1 MKNQATLPPNQEQI
15 MKILNE
21 SNSFIEPNIRKAKF
35 IFPSG
40 KTYTLDFD
48 QNIQMMELKYMIQKA
63 AHLRKNSFILT
74 SEGSN
79 YTQYNEETFDSL
91 FPDKQ
96 LVVFTLELLNP
107 EEMPDETELLLQI
120 NVSCPDHN
128 DKFLLF
134 YCFDCNKS
142 ICSKCFT
149 DGTHKGHKIQDK
161 CFYLLPS
168 KYLADKMLENWSQKP
183 YEDFQISVNLNEY
196 KARLNNKIF
205 SELFLL
211 LKQVQSKCNN
221 LIDKYNTINESS
233 LNNIRES
240 VRDIKLYCIRA
251 LDEYKNAINIKDIIN
266 NEEMFIEFDNTFKE
280 LAIQQKEKFKE
291 NLQKFQELNKSIS
304 ILVKNMI
311 DKINLKLRNA
321 LLTGLNDQQ
330 YEDIERQINLKLI
343 KPVDKAQILNQISD
357 KKNKIRHKMKERHT
371 INNFNKLNNSKFKYP
386 ETEKG
391 RHSTIHFHSS
401 VNSGNDINNSLNK
414 LDNNN
419 MMQQSVNNSY
429 DNIDL
434 THHNVID
441 INNSNNLASNGRT
454 DRFQSFNDLIGNKMD
469 KNNNMNINIGFDVNN
484 YNTNS
489 NLITPSEN
497 KILGSNNLSGFS
509 NILKL
514 NNKNNNPSN
523 TQIIITEK
531 NNNIIQTNNTQ
542 APSSVNDDSNK
553 SLSIMMNQKY
563 DNPLLNISQNNNKN
577 DIFFKGY
584 NVNYPKDINVNI
596 SGLNEFN
603 NNIISND
610 AHIHNHNHNHVHDHL
625 PNVFKAINEQKKKNI
640 QKININ
646 ESGNTGN
653 IDVNSNIKNDNY
665 ANFSSMEGISP
676 ILENRT
682 FNQNNSNQ
690 SNSSSINNYINNFN
704 TATFVNNEKQKQEIP
719 NPFVINNI
727 NGSSSKRKDISD
739 NNDLNFIEN
748 KNLAIKIN
756 HPPSN
761 INLSS
766 PFSTINNTKVNQG
779 NKDSNTNNNINIKE
793 YNIIHYNNDDNMK
806 NNAQTSSGEY
816 NTQIQTNMNMNN
828 INESNDSSMNNK
840 SIQINLNANQN
851 NNNNL
856 VNAIAEKIISTKNEL
871 NDKVNISKNNKFS
884 QITEESFESGS
895 SINQKFIEKNEFDI
909 QYYINKPFLLCPVPG
924 TNKLKIITDD
934 EKDESSISL
943 FFPSEIGLTC
953 FLEDCAYCNY
963 DKKLYI
969 TGGKIKNDTTDS
981 KNASISKKLFV
992 IDLFQ
997 TTLDGKKS
1005 FIFELSPMTYP
1016 KIKHSMIAFDDKIYV
1031 VGGENTDTVERYDIK
1046 TNTWELLNPMLSC
1059 RSYPNLSIYEGF
1071 LYAFFGLNKDG
1082 YAKSIERLN
1091 LTNPESIGWE
1101 MVMFD
1106 NPNNVDVRIYGCGL
1120 FQIDELIY
1128 FFGGKCMGQNTDEIF
1143 FVNMKQRLIDRS
1155 DAKLKW
1161 KDCFRE
1167 NSLVKIGKRLMQISD
1182 ERYFGIYLNLIIE

>member
-1 MKNQATLPPNQEQI
+1 MTTQPLSQNPISNMLS
-15 MKILNE
+15 E
-21 SNSFIEPNIRKAKF
+21 SNALIEPTIIMAKF
-35 IFPSG
+35 ILSTSRVYSLEFNQ
-40 KTYTLDFD
+40 D
-48 QNIQMMELKYMIQKA
+48 IQMKELKSMIERA
-63 AHLRKNSFILT
+63 AHLRKNSYGLL
-74 SEGSN
+74 SEGKS
-79 YTQYNEETFDSL
+79 YTQYNKEKVEDL
-91 FPDKQ
+91 FPGQK
-96 LVVFTLELLNP
+96 LITFTLELLNV
-107 EEMPDETELLLQI
+107 EGTHDETEFVLQI
-120 NVSCPDHN
+120 NMPCPDHEY
-128 DKFLLF
+128 KFLLY
-134 YCFDCNKS
+134 YCFDCGKS
-142 ICSKCFT
+142 ICSECFVH
-149 DGTHKGHKIQDK
+149 GAHKGHRIQDK
-161 CFYLLPS
+161 CFYLLSS
-168 KYLADKMLENWSQKP
+168 KYLVEKMFENWSQKP

-196 KARLNNKIF
+196 KNELNNKLF
-205 SELFLL
+205 AELFKLL
-211 LKQVQSKCNN
+211 QQVQTKCND
-221 LIDKYNTINESS
+221 LIDKYNQINEKS
-233 LNNIRES
+233 LNNIRDS
-240 VRDIKLYCIRA
+240 IRDIKAYCIRA
-251 LDEYKNAINIKDIIN
+251 LEDYKKAINIKDIVN
-266 NEEMFIEFDNTFKE
+266 NEELFIDFDNTYKE
-280 LAIQQKEKFKE
+280 LGIQQKERFKE

-509 NILKL
+509 SILKL

-563 DNPLLNISQNNNKN
+563 DNPLLNINHNNNKN

-603 NNIISND
+603 NNIHSND

>member
-1 MKNQATLPPNQEQI
+1 MTTQPLSQNPISNMLS
-15 MKILNE
+15 E
-21 SNSFIEPNIRKAKF
+21 SNALIEPTIIMAKF
-35 IFPSG
+35 ILSTSRVYSLEFNQ
-40 KTYTLDFD
+40 D
-48 QNIQMMELKYMIQKA
+48 IQMKELKSMIERA
-63 AHLRKNSFILT
+63 AHLRKNSYGLL
-74 SEGSN
+74 SEGKS
-79 YTQYNEETFDSL
+79 YTQYNKEKVEDL
-91 FPDKQ
+91 FPGQK
-96 LVVFTLELLNP
+96 LITFTLELLNV
-107 EEMPDETELLLQI
+107 EGTHDETEFVLQI
-120 NVSCPDHN
+120 NMPCPDHEY
-128 DKFLLF
+128 KFLLY
-134 YCFDCNKS
+134 YCFDCGKS
-142 ICSKCFT
+142 ICSECFVH
-149 DGTHKGHKIQDK
+149 GAHKGHRIQDK
-161 CFYLLPS
+161 CFYLLSS
-168 KYLADKMLENWSQKP
+168 KYLVEKMFENWSQKP

-196 KARLNNKIF
+196 KNELNNKLF
-205 SELFLL
+205 AELFKLL
-211 LKQVQSKCNN
+211 QQVQTKCND
-221 LIDKYNTINESS
+221 LIDKYNQINEKS
-233 LNNIRES
+233 LNNIRDS
-240 VRDIKLYCIRA
+240 IRDIKAYCIRA
-251 LDEYKNAINIKDIIN
+251 LEDYKKAINIKDIVN
-266 NEEMFIEFDNTFKE
+266 NEELFIDFDNTYKE
-280 LAIQQKEKFKE
+280 LGIQQKERFKE

-509 NILKL
+509 SILKL

-563 DNPLLNISQNNNKN
+563 DNPLLNINHNNNKN

-640 QKININ
+640 KKININ

-727 NGSSSKRKDISD
+727 NGSSSKRRDISD

-840 SIQINLNANQN
+840 SIQI
-851 NNNNL
+851 
-856 VNAIAEKIISTKNEL
+856 I
-871 NDKVNISKNNKFS
+871 
-884 QITEESFESGS
+884 
-895 SINQKFIEKNEFDI
+895 
-909 QYYINKPFLLCPVPG
+909 
-924 TNKLKIITDD
+924 
-934 EKDESSISL
+934 
-943 FFPSEIGLTC
+943 
-953 FLEDCAYCNY
+953 
-963 DKKLYI
+963 
-969 TGGKIKNDTTDS
+969 
-981 KNASISKKLFV
+981 
-992 IDLFQ
+992 
-997 TTLDGKKS
+997 
-1005 FIFELSPMTYP
+1005 
-1016 KIKHSMIAFDDKIYV
+1016 
-1031 VGGENTDTVERYDIK
+1031 
-1046 TNTWELLNPMLSC
+1046 
-1059 RSYPNLSIYEGF
+1059 
-1071 LYAFFGLNKDG
+1071 
-1082 YAKSIERLN
+1082 
-1091 LTNPESIGWE
+1091 
-1101 MVMFD
+1101 
-1106 NPNNVDVRIYGCGL
+1106 
-1120 FQIDELIY
+1120 
-1128 FFGGKCMGQNTDEIF
+1128 
-1143 FVNMKQRLIDRS
+1143 
-1155 DAKLKW
+1155 
-1161 KDCFRE
+1161 
-1167 NSLVKIGKRLMQISD
+1167 
-1182 ERYFGIYLNLIIE
+1182 

>member
-1 MKNQATLPPNQEQI
+1 
-15 MKILNE
+15 
-21 SNSFIEPNIRKAKF
+21 
-35 IFPSG
+35 
-40 KTYTLDFD
+40 
-48 QNIQMMELKYMIQKA
+48 
-63 AHLRKNSFILT
+63 
-74 SEGSN
+74 
-79 YTQYNEETFDSL
+79 
-91 FPDKQ
+91 
-96 LVVFTLELLNP
+96 
-107 EEMPDETELLLQI
+107 
-120 NVSCPDHN
+120 
-128 DKFLLF
+128 
-134 YCFDCNKS
+134 
-142 ICSKCFT
+142 
-149 DGTHKGHKIQDK
+149 
-161 CFYLLPS
+161 
-168 KYLADKMLENWSQKP
+168 
-183 YEDFQISVNLNEY
+183 
-196 KARLNNKIF
+196 
-205 SELFLL
+205 
-211 LKQVQSKCNN
+211 
-221 LIDKYNTINESS
+221 
-233 LNNIRES
+233 
-240 VRDIKLYCIRA
+240 
-251 LDEYKNAINIKDIIN
+251 
-266 NEEMFIEFDNTFKE
+266 
-280 LAIQQKEKFKE
+280 
-291 NLQKFQELNKSIS
+291 
-304 ILVKNMI
+304 
-311 DKINLKLRNA
+311 
-321 LLTGLNDQQ
+321 
-330 YEDIERQINLKLI
+330 
-343 KPVDKAQILNQISD
+343 
-357 KKNKIRHKMKERHT
+357 
-371 INNFNKLNNSKFKYP
+371 
-386 ETEKG
+386 
-391 RHSTIHFHSS
+391 
-401 VNSGNDINNSLNK
+401 
-414 LDNNN
+414 
-419 MMQQSVNNSY
+419 
-429 DNIDL
+429 
-434 THHNVID
+434 
-441 INNSNNLASNGRT
+441 
-454 DRFQSFNDLIGNKMD
+454 
-469 KNNNMNINIGFDVNN
+469 
-484 YNTNS
+484 
-489 NLITPSEN
+489 
-497 KILGSNNLSGFS
+497 
-509 NILKL
+509 
-514 NNKNNNPSN
+514 
-523 TQIIITEK
+523 
-531 NNNIIQTNNTQ
+531 
-542 APSSVNDDSNK
+542 
-553 SLSIMMNQKY
+553 MNQKY
-563 DNPLLNISQNNNKN
+563 DNPLLNINHNNNKN

-603 NNIISND
+603 NNIHSND

-727 NGSSSKRKDISD
+727 NGSSSKRRDISD